1 MGDDP
6 SRELNL
12 ATWIS
17 AGITVILGLA
27 ASYMM
32 FGNVPLYED
41 MVCGWISPWISS
53 ILGIVSGIAIGSI
66 TEYYT
71 SDKYKPT
78 KKLAEMAI
86 EGEAFVIT
94 KGDAI
99 GSRSTLL
106 PILIIGIAL
115 FISGKSAELME

>member
-1 MGDDP
+1 MD
-6 SRELNL
+6 
-12 ATWIS
+12 IS
-17 AGITVILGLA
+17 VDLK
-27 ASYMM
+27 YPRYRQR
-32 FGNVPLYED
+32 NV
-41 MVCGWISPWISS
+41 
-53 ILGIVSGIAIGSI
+53 IGSI

-115 FISGKSAELME
+115 FISGKISGTYGIAISALGMLFVRGSNGFHRCLRTDRRQCRWTGRVLSSGT